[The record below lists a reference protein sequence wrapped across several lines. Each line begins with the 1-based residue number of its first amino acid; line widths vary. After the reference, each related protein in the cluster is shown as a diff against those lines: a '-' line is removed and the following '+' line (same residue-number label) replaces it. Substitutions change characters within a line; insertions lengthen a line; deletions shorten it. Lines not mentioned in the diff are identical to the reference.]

1 MPLLRFSE
9 RLLIINES
17 QTYKSAK
24 AATERKRISWIHP
37 PVTCPSTVCMVFHT
51 AGLHCCLKALNTKWL
66 GFNNS
71 QSSQR
76 LTRQWRRV
84 LAPALLEVLKAAP
97 LEGAGWY
104 FVHLL
109 KVRGCEGKLGGTD
122 NNASRRVPDSKHL
135 RGESEKNRVH
145 VGFFFRRYNCQFLSS
160 GIACRWIL
168 TLHNTLKP
176 LKRKK
181 KKKLLCRSNFNT
193 LFVGKVISVLF
204 SIQGAWYSV
213 FSADKIAF
221 FRYLYQRSITTVW
234 LKAHLSSILSTI
246 FPNQR

>member
-1 MPLLRFSE
+1 MPLLTFAK

-17 QTYKSAK
+17 K
-24 AATERKRISWIHP
+24 AVTERKRISWIHP
-37 PVTCPSTVCMVFHT
+37 PVTCLSTVCMVFHT

-97 LEGAGWY
+97 LKGAGWY

-135 RGESEKNRVH
+135 RKESEKTGFMLVSSSDATTVSFFPQVLH
-145 VGFFFRRYNCQFLSS
+145 VGGSWLS
-160 GIACRWIL
+160 IAPW
-168 TLHNTLKP
+168 NP
-176 LKRKK
+176 
-181 KKKLLCRSNFNT
+181 
-193 LFVGKVISVLF
+193 
-204 SIQGAWYSV
+204 
-213 FSADKIAF
+213 
-221 FRYLYQRSITTVW
+221 
-234 LKAHLSSILSTI
+234 
-246 FPNQR
+246 